1 MGISRKV
8 LVDERSTLKKTF
20 DDLQSKINLID
31 KESTALKNN
40 LNAVGGAIQQVDKF
54 IKQDDNFDQI
64 IKNGK
69 MPADQPLPNTKAS
82 KALEIKQKE
91 EAQLL
96 NEGDK

>member
-40 LNAVGGAIQQVDKF
+40 LNAVGGAIQQIDKLLV
-54 IKQDDNFDQI
+54 IDDQMAP
-64 IKNGK
+64 K
-69 MPADQPLPNTKAS
+69 ADGGSLNIA
-82 KALEIKQKE
+82 EKE
-91 EAQLL
+91 KPKLL
-96 NEGDK
+96 NEAEK